1 MGCVLSCCGR
11 GVVSATPIP
20 PASSPTDESP
30 LLSPAPSKSQA
41 STSVFDGPTADDE
54 IATTP
59 SPPPAMPRTIAARK
73 GQDSSS
79 GGLAPGKPRPT
90 GCWPQEQQQQQQQ

>member
-30 LLSPAPSKSQA
+30 LLSPAP
-41 STSVFDGPTADDE
+41 T
-54 IATTP
+54 TTP

-90 GCWPQEQQQQQQQ
+90 GCWPQEQQQQQQ